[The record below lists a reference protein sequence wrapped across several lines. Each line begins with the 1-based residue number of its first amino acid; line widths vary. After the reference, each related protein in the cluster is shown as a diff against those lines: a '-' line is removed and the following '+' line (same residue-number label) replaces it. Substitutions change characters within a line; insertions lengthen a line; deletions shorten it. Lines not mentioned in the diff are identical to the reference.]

1 MNKKL
6 KIFISAYACEPGLGS
21 EIGVGW
27 HWVLE
32 MAKYFDLWVL
42 TRKSNQSSIEQW
54 FDQHQPDIHIHFLYY
69 DLPPTL
75 RFWKKGIRGVRTY
88 YFLWQKLTN
97 RIVKKTMEVN
107 GIEIYHLLTYGNALW
122 PASVYGKK
130 KFFIWGPIGVG
141 DTIPADFTKHY
152 NIKSRFI
159 EFLRRLSVI
168 TLPVNKGFINRCR
181 NANIIFCKTRSTFQ
195 SIPIKYRN
203 KALIFTDVA
212 VDPISPSNFFPNI
225 GNSGNIKYLV
235 VGRLDAWRG
244 FDLLIEAFSKAVRI
258 HPNIQL
264 EILGIGPDKK
274 RLYDL
279 TQRLHLGNKV
289 IFSGQV
295 TMHSYYEKLSNCD
308 VVVNPSLKE
317 GAVTTAFDSM
327 SFGKP
332 LICIDTGGYT
342 RYFSD
347 DYAVVIPR
355 TSRLE
360 VIERLYDGIILLSD
374 PEERTVKGE
383 KARKISLQFNWDK
396 KGALIYNEIFTRF
409 SEYLKKEDS

>member
-1 MNKKL
+1 
-6 KIFISAYACEPGLGS
+6 
-21 EIGVGW
+21 
-27 HWVLE
+27 

-54 FDQHQPDIHIHFLYY
+54 FDQHQPDVHIHFLYY
-69 DLPPTL
+69 DLPPRL
-75 RFWKKGIRGVRTY
+75 RFWKKGLRGVRTY
-88 YFLWQKLTN
+88 YFLWQNLTN
-97 RIVKKTMEVN
+97 KIVKKTMEDN
-107 GIEIYHLLTYGNALW
+107 NIEIYHLLTYGNALW
-122 PASVYGKK
+122 PASTYGKK

-152 NIKSRFI
+152 NLKSRLLEFI
-159 EFLRRLSVI
+159 RRLSVI
-168 TLPVNKGFINRCR
+168 TLPVNLGFINRCR
-181 NANIIFCKTRSTFQ
+181 NANIIFCKTRSTLQ
-195 SIPIKYRN
+195 SIPVRHRD

-212 VDPISPSNFFPNI
+212 VEPINASQFSSKT
-225 GNSGNIKYLV
+225 GKTGSIKYV
-235 VGRLDAWRG
+235 AVGRLDAWRG
-244 FDLLIEAFSKAVRI
+244 FDLLIEAFSKAVKI
-258 HPNIQL
+258 NSNIQL
-264 EILGIGPDKK
+264 EILGSGSDKK

-279 TQRLHLGNKV
+279 THKLQLEDHV

-295 TMHSYYEKLSNCD
+295 TMHTYYEKISNSD

-342 RYFSD
+342 QYFNN

-360 VIERLYDGIILLSD
+360 VIERLYEGIILLSH
-374 PEERTVKGE
+374 PEERIVKGE
-383 KARKISLQFNWDK
+383 IAQKVGLQYNWDH
-396 KGALIYNEIFTRF
+396 KGALIYKEIVKRF
-409 SEYLKKEDS
+409 SE